1 LLRQR
6 FLFVLVGSGL
16 SLETTNPMAKM
27 THAALAS
34 LLGPEFDDFLYAS
47 IDEDNG
53 KLLSVLSALARLDV
67 DPWRETAKLARLPK
81 EAATQRLAALIAA
94 LPDESSAHRPVGTI
108 AARLIAL
115 LPGGADTF
123 AQPRQKSPD
132 FGAMATPRPIVS
144 TLLILMLIAFCGLL
158 IRPLSTPGD
167 SASPPRPSS
176 IGTISPLTPPALS
189 NVP

>member
-1 LLRQR
+1 
-6 FLFVLVGSGL
+6 
-16 SLETTNPMAKM
+16 MAKM

-81 EAATQRLAALIAA
+81 EAATQRLAALIAS
-94 LPDESSAHRPVGTI
+94 LPDEPSAHRPVGTI

-115 LPGGADTF
+115 LPRKADTF
-123 AQPRQKSPD
+123 AQPRQKSPG
-132 FGAMATPRPIVS
+132 FGAMALPRPIAS

-158 IRPLSTPGD
+158 IRPLSTGD
-167 SASPPRPSS
+167 SAHPPSPSS
-176 IGTISPLTPPALS
+176 IGAISPLTPPAPS

>member
-1 LLRQR
+1 
-6 FLFVLVGSGL
+6 
-16 SLETTNPMAKM
+16 MAKM

-47 IDEDNG
+47 IDEENG

-94 LPDESSAHRPVGTI
+94 LPDESSAHRPVETI
-108 AARLIAL
+108 AARLISL
-115 LPGGADTF
+115 LPRRADTF
-123 AQPRQKSPD
+123 AQPRRKSPG
-132 FGAMATPRPIVS
+132 FGAMAPPRPIAS
-144 TLLILMLIAFCGLL
+144 TLLILMLIAFCLL

-167 SASPPRPSS
+167 SAHPPSPSG